1 MNTRRLFLNRC
12 FQGGGLILLG
22 PLLSACGGGGGES
35 SDGAIAPTL
44 PSAVSGWLMPDEAAP
59 HKATWMAFIADEAI
73 WGRSLQGPIQ
83 DALAR
88 IANAIVQYEPVNMLV
103 RQQDV
108 ALAKQKLDPKVRLLV
123 QDVDDLWLRDT
134 GPVFVSNQQG
144 ERAGVNFNF
153 NGWGKKQ
160 VFSKDSQVAAVVT
173 GQAGVRMLSTKLVL
187 EGGGIEVDGKGTAII
202 TESCVLNANR
212 NPGLSKA
219 ACEAELK
226 TLLGI
231 RKVIWLPGI
240 AGKDITDGHTD
251 FYARFTQPGVVV
263 CGLETDSSSF
273 DYPVT
278 QQHLAIL
285 RAATDADNQPLQVH
299 VLEAPVK
306 TRPNYASKDFAA
318 GYINFYVVNGAVL
331 IPEFGDAKADE
342 TVRLQMKALFPS
354 RAIVQINID
363 PIAAGGGGIHCTTQQ
378 EPA

>member
-12 FQGGGLILLG
+12 FQGGSLLFLG
-22 PLLSACGGGGGES
+22 PLLSACGGGGGDS
-35 SDGAIAPTL
+35 GAIAPIA
-44 PSAVSGWLMPDEAAP
+44 PPMAWLMPDEGRL

-73 WGRSLQGPIQ
+73 WGRSLQGPVQ
-83 DALAR
+83 DILAR

-103 RQQDV
+103 RQQDL
-108 ALAKQKLDPKVRLLV
+108 ALAKQKLNPKVRLIV
-123 QDVDDLWLRDT
+123 QDLDDLWLRDT
-134 GPVFVSNQQG
+134 GPVFVRNVQG

-160 VFSKDSQVAAVVT
+160 AFSKDAQVAAAIT
-173 GQAGVRMLSTKLVL
+173 GQAGTRMLSTKLVL
-187 EGGGIEVDGKGTAII
+187 EGGGIEADGKGTAII

-263 CGLETDSSSF
+263 CGLETDPVSF
-273 DYPVT
+273 DYAVT

-285 RAATDADNQPLQVH
+285 RAATDADDRPLQVH

-306 TRPNYASKDFAA
+306 VRPEYANKDFAA
-318 GYINFYVVNGAVL
+318 GYINFYVANGAVF
-331 IPEFGDAKADE
+331 IPEFGDARADE
-342 TVRLQMKALFPS
+342 TVRLQMQSLFPG
-354 RAIVQINID
+354 RVVVQINID
-363 PIAAGGGGIHCTTQQ
+363 PIAAGGGGIHCITQQ